1 MKKHNYKQLATI
13 LNKDWI
19 YVREIASKLQ
29 IPKTYRKGLAYVDDG
44 GLKTLQDYFSP
55 KTKSKYKHDKIKISV
70 IERYFY
76 SNSINDVARTYKLG
90 TRTVSKIIKEC
101 EETGHIIVSSS
112 INNSECIAKIC
123 VYKRYNKWQYKFTRN
138 KITYYK
144 DGFEDE
150 DSAVEAMLRLKEKLR
165 IDAR

>member
-13 LNKDWI
+13 LNKDWV

-29 IPKTYRKGLAYVDDG
+29 IPKTYRKGVAYLNND
-44 GLKTLQDYFSP
+44 GLKILEDYFAP

-76 SNSINDVARTYKLG
+76 SNSINDVSRTYKLG
-90 TRTVSKIIKEC
+90 TRTVSKIIEEYKED
-101 EETGHIIVSSS
+101 GYIIVSSS
-112 INNSECIAKIC
+112 INNSESIAKRC